1 METKHTTTPYSTR
14 ADPLYTI

>member
-1 METKHTTTPYSTR
+1 METKHTTTPHSTR